1 VFKAPVDMKA
11 FRHFADL
18 ESPTVSPPVLHGNIY
33 YPRHE

>member
-1 VFKAPVDMKA
+1 VFKAPVDMQA

-18 ESPTVSPPVLHGNIY
+18 ESPAGSPPVLHGNIY